1 MTGKFTQHIHDLGYA
16 TGRTLRHLFPY
27 SSGSVIYDGSSL
39 STARS
44 CLVEPFERYV
54 IQNKN
59 DGEYNIGILTPL
71 KQLIRLLLSIPNRYR
86 IWWIQLLHSDPLHV
100 LVETLLIVMCIAL
113 VILQRRADWRFDQ
126 ERKRYKPTKDEE
138 EELINEWK
146 MERRRPLGG
155 ISGGSIRQKETITEG
170 GVGTGIVVMGMEG
183 SRLLLQLGCTDDK
196 QLAKIQTN
204 GDVDSSSN
212 EPQTSLSMTTTTTMT
227 TISAINFATLDCL
240 ASSSSPSLRKV
251 ARNALSHYGCGSC
264 GPRGF
269 YGTIDAHLEV
279 ETAMSSFLGTE
290 GAILYSDGASA
301 ATSTIA
307 AFAKRGDLLIV
318 DEGVN
323 EALLVGVT
331 LSRANVRYFRHNNM
345 RDLRKVLEKIKAHD
359 ETCHRHSADQRR
371 FLIVEGLY
379 RNWGTIAPLDEIV
392 KLKEEFCYRLIL
404 DDTHGMGV
412 LGTTGRGTLERFG
425 LRPMIHAEIVT
436 FSLEYSLGSVGGM
449 TVGCE
454 EVVDHQRLSGA
465 GYCFSASAPPFL
477 SKVCLASIR
486 RIEGRLDDLMI
497 DNENDEDRNDDDE
510 DRNDD
515 DELSSFIP
523 HSPAVDTVAEDLSG
537 PALLERL
544 HENVSTLYGMLTNS
558 SHPYALKLHNRLVIT
573 SHPQSPILYLRL
585 ANDEAIGRT
594 RNEQTGI
601 LDQISR
607 YCLLTGHVAIVS
619 TGGHVKKSLQLVPEP
634 CLRLVTNVGQTN
646 DDFEVLVKALG
657 SAVESILVCNDD
669 ILE

>member
-1 MTGKFTQHIHDLGYA
+1 MGKFTQHIHDLGYA
-16 TGRTLRHLFPY
+16 TGRTLRHLFRDNGG
-27 SSGSVIYDGSSL
+27 SGDDVVSL
-39 STARS
+39 SAARS
-44 CLVEPFERYV
+44 CILEPLFERFFF
-54 IQNKN
+54 QNKN
-59 DGEYNIGILTPL
+59 DGEYYSGILRPL
-71 KQLIRLLLSIPNRYR
+71 TQVIRLLLSIPNRYR
-86 IWWIQLLHSDPLHV
+86 VWWIHLLHSDPLHV
-100 LVETLLIVMCIAL
+100 LVETLLIVMCIVL

-146 MERRRPLGG
+146 MERRKPLGAV
-155 ISGGSIRQKETITEG
+155 IGGSIRQKEETTADG
-170 GVGTGIVVMGMEG
+170 AGTGLVVMGMEG
-183 SRLLLQLGCTDDK
+183 SRLLLQLGCNDDK

-212 EPQTSLSMTTTTTMT
+212 EPQTSSSMTTTTTTT

-240 ASSSSPSLRKV
+240 ASSSSPTLRTV

-279 ETAMSSFLGTE
+279 ESAMSAFLGTE

-301 ATSTIA
+301 ATSTLA

-345 RDLRKVLEKIKAHD
+345 RDLRRVLEKIKTHD

-412 LGTTGRGTLERFG
+412 LGTTGRGTLEHFG
-425 LRPMIHAEIVT
+425 LRPMMNAEIIT
-436 FSLEYSLGSVGGM
+436 FSLEYSFGSVGGM

-486 RIEGRLDDLMI
+486 RLEGRLDDLMI
-497 DNENDEDRNDDDE
+497 EDIEDEHSNDDDK
-510 DRNDD
+510 
-515 DELSSFIP
+515 LSSFIP
-523 HSPAVDTVAEDLSG
+523 HSPTADTVAEDLSG
-537 PALLERL
+537 LALLERL

-585 ANDEAIGRT
+585 ADDEAIGRT
-594 RNEQTGI
+594 RTEQTCI

-607 YCLLTGHVAIVS
+607 HCLINGNVAIVS
-619 TGGHVKKSLQLVPEP
+619 TGGHVKKNLQLVPEP

-646 DDFEVLVKALG
+646 DDFELLVKALG
-657 SAVESILVCNDD
+657 SAVESILVCNDE
-669 ILE
+669 ISSI

>member
-1 MTGKFTQHIHDLGYA
+1 
-16 TGRTLRHLFPY
+16 
-27 SSGSVIYDGSSL
+27 
-39 STARS
+39 
-44 CLVEPFERYV
+44 
-54 IQNKN
+54 
-59 DGEYNIGILTPL
+59 
-71 KQLIRLLLSIPNRYR
+71 
-86 IWWIQLLHSDPLHV
+86 
-100 LVETLLIVMCIAL
+100 
-113 VILQRRADWRFDQ
+113 
-126 ERKRYKPTKDEE
+126 
-138 EELINEWK
+138 
-146 MERRRPLGG
+146 
-155 ISGGSIRQKETITEG
+155 
-170 GVGTGIVVMGMEG
+170 
-183 SRLLLQLGCTDDK
+183 
-196 QLAKIQTN
+196 
-204 GDVDSSSN
+204 
-212 EPQTSLSMTTTTTMT
+212 
-227 TISAINFATLDCL
+227 
-240 ASSSSPSLRKV
+240 
-251 ARNALSHYGCGSC
+251 
-264 GPRGF
+264 
-269 YGTIDAHLEV
+269 
-279 ETAMSSFLGTE
+279 MSSFLGTE

-345 RDLRKVLEKIKAHD
+345 RDLRKVLEKIKTHD
-359 ETCHRHSADQRR
+359 ESCHRHSSDQRR
-371 FLIVEGLY
+371 FLIVEGVY

-412 LGTTGRGTLERFG
+412 LGPTGRGTLERFG

-436 FSLEYSLGSVGGM
+436 FSLEYSFGSVGGM

-486 RIEGRLDDLMI
+486 RLEGRLDDLMI
-497 DNENDEDRNDDDE
+497 DNEDDE
-510 DRNDD
+510 HTDD
-515 DELSSFIP
+515 DELSSIIP
-523 HSPAVDTVAEDLSG
+523 HSPRAGTVAEDLSG

-544 HENVSTLYGMLTNS
+544 HENVSSLYGMLTNS

-573 SHPQSPILYLRL
+573 SHPQSPIIYLRL
-585 ANDEAIGRT
+585 ADDEAIGRT
-594 RNEQTGI
+594 RTEQTVI

-607 YCLLTGHVAIVS
+607 HCLLNGHVAIVS
-619 TGGHVKKSLQLVPEP
+619 TGGHVKKNLQLVPEP

-646 DDFEVLVKALG
+646 DDFELLVKALG

-669 ILE
+669 MLE